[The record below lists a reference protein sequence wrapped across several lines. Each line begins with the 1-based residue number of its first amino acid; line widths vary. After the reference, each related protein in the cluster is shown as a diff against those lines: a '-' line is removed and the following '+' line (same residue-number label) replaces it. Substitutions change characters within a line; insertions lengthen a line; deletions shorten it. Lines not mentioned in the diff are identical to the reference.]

1 MLNGATGRSRGRAGA
16 TGLSMAMFGLAAL
29 AAGCG
34 GGTSTSATAP
44 SIEVVTGL
52 YPLAQAIEQI
62 GGPKV
67 TVVDVVPA
75 GSDPRTY
82 QLTAA
87 QVAAVRK
94 AAVVVEAS
102 SGFQPSLTAAAA
114 PAAAAAAVR
123 VVDLD
128 PALATSD
135 PYVWLDPDAMQRA
148 VATIAAAMEAA
159 NPPAA
164 GQYRSGAQGFSAT
177 VASTGIDYENTLS
190 ACPRRLIVTP
200 DAAFAGLAR
209 RYGLTDQVVGAA
221 PIPDQTT
228 VTAAT
233 TRIQAA
239 GLTTVFSEPFVSSS
253 TIAAVAAAAHVKVRP
268 LDPLTGPPPAGWP
281 RQADYLRLMEA
292 NLGALNSALGCPDT
306 GSGT

>member
-1 MLNGATGRSRGRAGA
+1 MLSAATGGGRSRAGA
-16 TGLSMAMFGLAAL
+16 TVLSMAMFGLAAL

-34 GGTSTSATAP
+34 SGTGTSASAP

-75 GSDPRTY
+75 GYDPRTY
-82 QLTAA
+82 QLTAG
-87 QVAAVRK
+87 QVATVRK
-94 AAVVVEAS
+94 AAVVVEANG
-102 SGFQPSLTAAAA
+102 GFQPSLTAAAA
-114 PAAAAAAVR
+114 AAPATR

-128 PALATSD
+128 TTLATTD
-135 PYVWLDPDAMQRA
+135 PYVWLDPDLMQRA
-148 VATIAAAMEAA
+148 VSDIAAAMEAV

-177 VASTGIDYENTLS
+177 VASTGIDYESTLS

-221 PIPDQTT
+221 SVPDQTT

-233 TRIQAA
+233 GRIQAA
-239 GLTTVFSEPFVSSS
+239 GLTTVFSEPFVSSG
-253 TIAAVAAAAHVKVRP
+253 TIVAVAAAAHVKIRP

-306 GSGT
+306 GNGT